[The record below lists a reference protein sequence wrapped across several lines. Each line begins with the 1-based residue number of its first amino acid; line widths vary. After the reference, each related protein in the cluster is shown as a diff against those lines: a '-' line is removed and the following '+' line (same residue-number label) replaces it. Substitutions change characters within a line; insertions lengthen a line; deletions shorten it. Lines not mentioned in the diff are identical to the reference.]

1 MIPEWNFL
9 PEREFHS
16 EPKPEST
23 QSRKDTMKFVQKQQ
37 KKKTRIVRAWLA
49 ERCVFAWKSVNM
61 VVTSSC
67 FSIRANHPSTNLK
80 KWVENSTNLLYSP
93 INSRSETLE
102 NLYKHA
108 VYCFKREK
116 PLFWKASF
124 IVKLI
129 THTSFVY
136 KTARLVTLLIS
147 NLNKEFPFF
156 SRKLFYK
163 SKSGLVIKPRADGH
177 DIVGCNMLRPFAH
190 SLACCCFVSV
200 HKNAKKKPGQNL
212 VILTL
217 RVVNN
222 ANRLTTLQ
230 KSHFCDYIRPIIL
243 YYAKA
248 CFL

>member
-1 MIPEWNFL
+1 
-9 PEREFHS
+9 
-16 EPKPEST
+16 
-23 QSRKDTMKFVQKQQ
+23 
-37 KKKTRIVRAWLA
+37 
-49 ERCVFAWKSVNM
+49 M

-102 NLYKHA
+102 NL
-108 VYCFKREK
+108 VFRLNILSEK
-116 PLFWKASF
+116 NPYFWKASF

-147 NLNKEFPFF
+147 NLNKEFAFF

-163 SKSGLVIKPRADGH
+163 SKSGLLIKPRADGH

-190 SLACCCFVSV
+190 SLACCCLVSV
-200 HKNAKKKPGQNL
+200 HKNAKKKTWPKSCHPD
-212 VILTL
+212 LT
-217 RVVNN
+217 RG
-222 ANRLTTLQ
+222 
-230 KSHFCDYIRPIIL
+230 K
-243 YYAKA
+243 
-248 CFL
+248 